1 MIDILSV
8 FSRAKVERFKVFFI
22 GESVSIS
29 PEYYKAMNSS
39 TFETPIYGWTIRNI
53 SGSTATIV
61 RGVLHNTHNVHI
73 DCKYLKSE

>member
-8 FSRAKVERFKVFFI
+8 FSRTKAERFKIFFI
-22 GESVSIS
+22 GESVSIL
-29 PEYYKAMNSS
+29 PEYYSVTNSS
-39 TFETPIYGWTIRNI
+39 KFETPIYGWTIRNI

-61 RGVLHNTHNVHI
+61 RGVLHNTHKLHI